1 MKILL
6 KNISNTDVLLVGLL
20 CSLVKYCSKR
30 HWNEYKISCS
40 AAGIYKNT
48 SIFLIFDIE
57 IIFNLNKFIWGALEY
72 KFGTVDRGL
81 HPAIY
86 K

>member
-1 MKILL
+1 MFFQKTDILM
-6 KNISNTDVLLVGLL
+6 NIRYPV
-20 CSLVKYCSKR
+20 
-30 HWNEYKISCS
+30 
-40 AAGIYKNT
+40 AAAVIDKNT

-57 IIFNLNKFIWGALEY
+57 IIFNLKKFIWGALEY
-72 KFGTVDRGL
+72 KSGTVADRGL

>member
-1 MKILL
+1 M
-6 KNISNTDVLLVGLL
+6 NVRYPVA
-20 CSLVKYCSKR
+20 
-30 HWNEYKISCS
+30 

-57 IIFNLNKFIWGALEY
+57 IIFNLKKFIWGALEY
-72 KFGTVDRGL
+72 MSGTVDCGL